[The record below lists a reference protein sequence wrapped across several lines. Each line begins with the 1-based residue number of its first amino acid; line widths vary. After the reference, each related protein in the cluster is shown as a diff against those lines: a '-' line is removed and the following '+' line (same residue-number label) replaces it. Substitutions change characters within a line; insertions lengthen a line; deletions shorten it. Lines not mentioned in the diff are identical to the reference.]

1 MEYEFQD
8 LLNLFCD
15 KCDVYSNDQSTLS
28 FRENFLERNFRNFP
42 DYQNISIYSEDM
54 TTMKK
59 LEQVFTRLLS
69 NNIKS
74 LDYNK
79 VFSYINNLVGNN
91 IIPTLTTEYMKEDNS
106 YIKDFQLDLK
116 HNMTFTQVFK
126 LIENEYIR
134 DNFKGFENFKIT
146 MSSSD
151 KYNNIVTGNSMPAF
165 IYHMEYNK
173 NSQLNN
179 NGFINL
185 SFVSDGEAIIDSVK
199 YEFKLYNLLLIAR
212 NANEF
217 RELGLRINFEIV
229 EI

>member
-146 MSSSD
+146 MRSTNN
-151 KYNNIVTGNSMPAF
+151 YNNIVTGNSMPAF

-173 NSQLNN
+173 NSQLTK

-185 SFVSDGEAIIDSVK
+185 SFVSDGDAIIDSVN